1 MWHHPNHRHC
11 IDNVHVIIFDT
22 LDYCFH
28 LAWKWINGAWTPP
41 KKKRQQLSI
50 FQVITS
56 CIFHKSTNIF
66 TSLISCHFRYESCE
80 SIEFGRCVFPP
91 HIFHS
96 LLLLYTIFF
105 FPLNLFNFRK
115 FGGRFMCVCVCVF
128 FSVSLKYVLP
138 TQKLPSFQF

>member
-1 MWHHPNHRHC
+1 MEVNQWR
-11 IDNVHVIIFDT
+11 
-22 LDYCFH
+22 LD
-28 LAWKWINGAWTPP
+28 PP
-41 KKKRQQLSI
+41 KKRQQLSI

-96 LLLLYTIFF
+96 LLLLYTMFYI
-105 FPLNLFNFRK
+105 PLNLFNFRK
-115 FGGRFMCVCVCVF
+115 FGGRFMCVCVCVL
-128 FSVSLKYVLP
+128 FSLVKVCSTHSEIAIISILNVSY
-138 TQKLPSFQF
+138 TQKEEKERNWVLLI